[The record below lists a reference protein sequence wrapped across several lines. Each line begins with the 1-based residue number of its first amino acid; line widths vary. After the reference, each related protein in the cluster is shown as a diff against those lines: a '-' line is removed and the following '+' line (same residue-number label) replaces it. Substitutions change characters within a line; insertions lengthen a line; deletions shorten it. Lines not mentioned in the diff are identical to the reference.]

1 MDLGGSRRS
10 GRSSTMKNSEVQVA
24 EKVNNMRPK
33 QSPGGVN
40 GKTKTRKSESVES
53 SQVQISRQRS
63 ELSRNWDEKRK
74 ELSGCCDGI
83 KRSPVQIKKTR
94 TVSSPAQK
102 GAADPISDGNE
113 MSLVQ
118 LRKVKSDSSD
128 ALVDSKSYGSLR
140 KVKSETGN
148 SLALQLVRAKTVVA
162 RTVSDE
168 RIEINRDDADVVVVS
183 RESNNDLGGTEKSP
197 VGIGESRSD
206 EDCKVLSV
214 CEEEA
219 TTGNVDPTV
228 GAPPDVDYVDV
239 DGEEREEVDKG
250 IEVENE
256 CLDVKEIN
264 INVDEQKPVIE
275 EKKSVHSNEKPVP
288 ISPIVKKQTHPALN
302 HARTQ
307 PTPTRTNPID
317 LIMWRDV
324 SKSAF
329 IFGIGAFLIIS
340 SSYSND
346 INISIVSVLSYIG
359 LVYLAAVF
367 LFKSLITRGGSADVD
382 ETEEECVVVG
392 EEEAV
397 WVVRVVLPYVN
408 EFLVK
413 LRALFSG
420 DPATTIKLAVILF
433 ILARCGGSITIWKM
447 AKLGFFGVF
456 TVPKVCSSYSAQLTA
471 YVVIDSGKQTSATVS
486 YGSIPLEHGTPGR

>member
-1 MDLGGSRRS
+1 
-10 GRSSTMKNSEVQVA
+10 MKNSVVQMD

-53 SQVQISRQRS
+53 SPVQISRLRS

-74 ELSGCCDGI
+74 ELSVSSDGI

-94 TVSSPAQK
+94 TMSSPQK

-128 ALVDSKSYGSLR
+128 ALIDCKSHGRLR
-140 KVKSETGN
+140 KAKSETGN

-168 RIEINRDDADVVVVS
+168 GIKINCDDADAVRG

-197 VGIGESRSD
+197 VGTDESRSD

-219 TTGNVDPTV
+219 TTGNVDQIIGT
-228 GAPPDVDYVDV
+228 PPDVDYVDV
-239 DGEEREEVDKG
+239 DGEEHEEVDKG
-250 IEVENE
+250 IEAENE

-264 INVDEQKPVIE
+264 IDVDRQKPVIE
-275 EKKSVHSNEKPVP
+275 EKKSVHSNGKPVP
-288 ISPIVKKQTHPALN
+288 ISPIVKKQAPPAVN
-302 HARTQ
+302 HARIQ
-307 PTPTRTNPID
+307 PTPTRINPIPVSGHFNDIPSTHSKLQSFESFVALFYIWDLRYISVFTRESVTFNRYFLNSRLNGDYFSVD

-329 IFGIGAFLIIS
+329 VFGIGAFLIIS
-340 SSYSND
+340 SSYSKD
-346 INISIVSVLSYIG
+346 INISMVSVLSYIG

-367 LFKSLITRGGSADVD
+367 LLKSLISRGGSADMD
-382 ETEEECVVVG
+382 ETEEECVVG

-408 EFLVK
+408 ELLVK
-413 LRALFSG
+413 LGALFSG

-447 AKLGFFGVF
+447 AKLG
-456 TVPKVCSSYSAQLTA
+456 
-471 YVVIDSGKQTSATVS
+471 
-486 YGSIPLEHGTPGR
+486 